1 MTVATPETEL
11 QVIVSLIAIG
21 LYVSGSVL
29 ILTHLKK
36 LASGIDSDKSLI
48 LLAWGGAIPFHALVL
63 YQHMVTPRGLNLEF
77 FNALSMVAILIV
89 GLLFLSTLKRP
100 LENLGIIVLPIAA
113 VSITLNQFVPTEA
126 VIAVSAQSYLQ
137 IHILVSL
144 LAYSVLSLAAFQ
156 AILLAIQDHHL
167 HSHHPGGLIRA
178 LPPLRVMEQLL
189 FQLIGLGFVLLSLA
203 LLSGFFFLE
212 DIFAQHQVH
221 KTTLSITAWLVFA
234 VLLLGRWRYGWRG
247 RTATRWMLMGF
258 VVLMLAYFGSKLVLE
273 LVLERT

>member
-1 MTVATPETEL
+1 MTVSTPGTEL

-21 LYVSGSVL
+21 LYISGSVL
-29 ILTHLKK
+29 ILTRLKK
-36 LASGIDSDKSLI
+36 LASGIDADKSLI
-48 LLAWGGAIPFHALVL
+48 LVAWGGAIPFHALVL
-63 YQHMVTPRGLNLEF
+63 YQHLVTPRGLNLEF

-113 VSITLNQFVPTEA
+113 VSISLNQFVPTEA
-126 VIAVSAQSYLQ
+126 VIAVSAQSSLQ
-137 IHILVSL
+137 IHILISL

-189 FQLIGLGFVLLSLA
+189 FQLIGLGFLLLSLA

-212 DIFAQHQVH
+212 DIFAQRQVH

-234 VLLLGRWRYGWRG
+234 GLLLGHWRFGWRG

-273 LVLERT
+273 LVLER